1 MTWRDSP
8 MVGFDTETD
17 GPDPEDA
24 RIITA
29 CVGVAS
35 SEGWKPQSWMVR
47 PERPIPEEATS
58 VHGITTDHARLHGS
72 DRPQAIREIRDA
84 IGQAWAAGYPLVA
97 HNIVYDLTVLDR
109 ELRRIG
115 EPGLTLAGHV
125 IDTLTLDK
133 YVDKW
138 RRGSRSLI
146 DTATHYGIHLSEG
159 DAHGADADALASCRI
174 AWKIGARYRLD
185 DLAALQDV
193 QQQAYREQRDSFAAY
208 LARQGKSLDDPSRD
222 WPVRPYPQAATQV
235 A

>member
-97 HNIVYDLTVLDR
+97 HNVVYDLTVLDR

-115 EPGLTLAGHV
+115 DPGLTLAGPV
-125 IDTLTLDK
+125 IDTLTLDRF
-133 YVDKW
+133 VDPW
-138 RRGSRSLI
+138 RRGSRKLE
-146 DTATHYGIHLSEG
+146 DTTTVYGLPAE
-159 DAHGADADALASCRI
+159 DAHAAHADARSACRI
-174 AWKIGARYRLD
+174 AWKLAHTYPLPDLDRLQRWQR
-185 DLAALQDV
+185 A
-193 QQQAYREQRDSFAAY
+193 AYRGQKGSLMDHF
-208 LARQGKSLDDPSRD
+208 ARQGKPFDDPSRD
-222 WPVRPYPQAATQV
+222 WPVRPYPQAVTKA